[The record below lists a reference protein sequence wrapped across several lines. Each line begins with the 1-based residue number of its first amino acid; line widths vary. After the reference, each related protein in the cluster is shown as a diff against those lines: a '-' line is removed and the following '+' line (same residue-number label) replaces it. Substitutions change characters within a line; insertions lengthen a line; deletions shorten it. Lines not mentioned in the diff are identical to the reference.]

1 MKKRMLCWLL
11 ALVMVF
17 SLLPAFGMNAA
28 AADTAVSVI
37 GSLTDT
43 RITLS
48 ATTSNTGNNAYSWS
62 ASGDTITGYAAGTGN
77 QYTGTDTTTV
87 ITITNNSSGKAKI
100 SFHYTM
106 TPTAE
111 NNSNYYG
118 HMNINGGSDIGGG
131 SSSAVQEDNFVS
143 GELEHGQSVTVS
155 LFAYKGSGYGRRV
168 DVELSRVTLTPV
180 GGTNPDDPPLNPDDI
195 VDGNFVYSPA
205 QTGLHVGD
213 DIDLSQTYYVN
224 VDGQWKEVSISKD
237 TYYSEK
243 TGDTYNHYVQKTEKS
258 DGFYGDADPITGWTP
273 ITGDGMYYMKDHN
286 TFLQVQSVQGNLT
299 HYAYS
304 NKLIASKSN
313 EADGLVT
320 GPSESIGGWTTG
332 DTTAIVVERDGTQ
345 HQVKYANKG
354 STFHYNMFVYYMD
367 GDQAVYL
374 TQGANESDGDSKY
387 YNTYPTDRKSDTPAQ
402 GVGKYYYTY
411 NNTLGSYGGK
421 GYYTGTYYKPG
432 NHDGKIALYFV
443 DGGETKWLSTSGVQ
457 TQERARTTA
466 IHDQQVVYT
475 GPLYQLQT
483 LQRATYFSYE
493 GGTPVESR
501 LADDELTSL
510 TLYTRRMSGEAEITD
525 TDPDNGTGAN
535 QMGTLVD
542 TTNNFKGNLFIQKKL
557 YRAENGT
564 YNIKLE
570 SWATGN
576 MSKTGGGEPTD
587 IVLVVDLSNSM
598 WQSDTKDLNDTDGS
612 AMYRSTAVIRA
623 ISSFI
628 DTLHEADPNGEN
640 YRLSIVS
647 FSGEPNKDGYGGW
660 VFLFDG
666 ANHYYKTTDINSHA
680 NASLKPV
687 DNAGVTALKQSIN
700 TTEFKEPKGDNTY
713 PANGLD
719 LAKIVLN
726 KRTTHTDRPATVIM
740 FTDGVPGTGTGRGY
754 SKYADPAIESAYD
767 LKHNYNATIYTVGLF
782 NFNDENLMGHSR
794 ASASEYMGTIIDPGT
809 YSVKEYMEAVSSKY
823 PNAQTE
829 VIPGYATPSG
839 EQPARRPCNLTPENT
854 DQQYYF
860 KVDTSHGSVGIQTL
874 LDAFGSIASTIAE
887 TDVPVTTSSI
897 LRDVINTEDFALPK
911 YIEGTTVKASTVP
924 ASEINSR
931 KQISWDYAH
940 EAPATGLTISVDR
953 LTNMDGGFLKS
964 VDVKGYDYQANF
976 SAPAA
981 GTASAKLGNKLVVR
995 IYGLMPKHGG
1005 EVYSNSDAGIFSLV
1019 KDENGNTTDQ
1029 FEEYLSVESPF
1040 DFIDTRSYV
1049 VDFNTNMKFA
1059 QNGYLASDSDVHVS
1073 DITDRIGTENA
1084 LHGSNGVFAK
1094 VTNDIVY
1101 QLTARTLINSNVNY
1115 TDYSFTDTDSALVF
1129 GQYYGADRAAAD
1141 KTAPLETIQT
1151 LQRVNGE
1158 DPALQTVAKAWQVVN
1173 MIPASSIYYDDDLKS
1188 TTAVIGDGSGYNS
1201 AVTVTPAK
1209 DKETAKMTFAFTG
1222 TGIDI
1227 YCTTD
1232 KAGGY
1237 AQARL
1242 DGSTV
1247 QTMRNYSETPR
1258 YNVPTYSFRGLD
1270 YGKHM
1275 VEINI
1280 LSVSNYRFDGVRV
1293 YGPVEDNPSPQI
1305 SVYEG
1310 TTEKN
1315 AVYANIRAAMIGDTN
1330 AKDPKTAGNVSI
1342 TDENALSGVL
1352 FVDDSSKMAQ
1362 VIDNSTG
1369 LPPAEGA
1376 ETEHIT
1382 TVYQNQFAAYTN
1394 NSPKN
1399 EIYLAPAGTEVTRWT
1414 VDDNGTQTSTKETI
1428 SGGQAITFTL
1438 NGTADGRN
1446 IWIGLSAPDST
1457 TVGGAVKVNG
1467 YEMDVKNAVDMY
1479 YPITDYVTFSGE
1491 GENKTASVTITNSG
1505 TTMISVTNLKLAD
1518 KLPQTSAVEDGNQ
1531 DESNSI
1537 QQPENLTSLP
1547 ADALN
1552 AKLFAPMTM
1561 RSIKLAA
1568 NNGVDPDL
1576 EVVDPED
1583 NEDPEPS
1590 PTAEPDPTPAPAEE
1604 TPAPT
1609 QAPSV
1614 HDIVKQIVSSFV
1626 SNLFR
1631 SISRLFGR

>member
-17 SLLPAFGMNAA
+17 SLMPAFGMNAA
-28 AADTAVSVI
+28 AADTAVSVS

-62 ASGDTITGYAAGTGN
+62 ASGNTITGYAAGTGN

-87 ITITNNSSGKAKI
+87 ITITNNSHGKAKI
-100 SFHYTM
+100 SFHYVM

-111 NNSNYYG
+111 NNSHYYG

-131 SSSAVQEDNFVS
+131 SSSAVKEDDFIS
-143 GELEHGQSVTVS
+143 DELEDGQSVTVS
-155 LFAYKGSGYGRRV
+155 LFAYKGAGYGRSV
-168 DVELSRVTLTPV
+168 DVTLSSVTLTPV

-213 DIDLSQTYYVN
+213 DIDLSQTYYVK

-286 TFLQVQSVQGNLT
+286 TFLQVQSVTGKLT

-304 NKLIASKSN
+304 NKLIASKSDN

-345 HQVKYANKG
+345 HQVLYANKG
-354 STFHYNMFVYYMD
+354 STFHYNMFVYYVD
-367 GDQAVYL
+367 SNGDVVYL

-457 TQERARTTA
+457 TQESARTTA

-501 LADDELTSL
+501 LAGDELTSL

-557 YRAENGT
+557 YRAEDGT

-570 SWATGN
+570 SWATGDMN
-576 MSKTGGGEPTD
+576 QSGGGEPTD

-598 WQSDTKDLNDTDGS
+598 WQSDTKDLTDTDGS

-647 FSGEPNKDGYGGW
+647 FSGEPDKDGYGGW

-666 ANHYYKTTDINSHA
+666 PNHYYKTTDINSHA

-931 KQISWDYAH
+931 KQIAWDYAH

-1005 EVYSNSDAGIFSLV
+1005 EVYSNSEAGILNKPEGSSS
-1019 KDENGNTTDQ
+1019 
-1029 FEEYLSVESPF
+1029 FEMYLPVESPF

-1049 VDFNTNMKFA
+1049 VDFNAAMKVA
-1059 QNGYLASDSDVHVS
+1059 QNGYLASDNDKYVT
-1073 DITDRIGTENA
+1073 DITGRTGDLKKLNGTNGFFSNIENA
-1084 LHGSNGVFAK
+1084 IS
-1094 VTNDIVY
+1094 Y
-1101 QLTARTLINSNVNY
+1101 QLKEKTLINGSESFQ
-1115 TDYSFTDTDSALVF
+1115 DYSYVGTDTALVF
-1129 GQYYGADRAAAD
+1129 GQYYDTTRSVDG
-1141 KTAPLETIQT
+1141 KTVMNEFET
-1151 LQRVNGE
+1151 LQRINGKE
-1158 DPALQTVAKAWQVVN
+1158 EPVKQSVEKAWQVVN
-1173 MIPASSIYYDDDLKS
+1173 MVPASSVYYDDDLAGES
-1188 TTAVIGDGSGYNS
+1188 VVVGDGSGFNS
-1201 AVTVTPAK
+1201 AVTVTPA
-1209 DKETAKMTFAFTG
+1209 ENEASSNMTFAFTG

-1232 KAGGY
+1232 KSGGY
-1237 AQARL
+1237 AQAKL

-1247 QTMRNYSETPR
+1247 QSMRNYSETPR
-1258 YNVPTYSFRGLD
+1258 YNVPTFSFRGLD
-1270 YGKHM
+1270 YGQHS
-1275 VEINI
+1275 VTINI
-1280 LSVSNYRFDGVRV
+1280 LSVSHYRFDGVRV
-1293 YGPVEDNPSPQI
+1293 YGPVEDQEI
-1305 SVYEG
+1305 YEG
-1310 TTEKN
+1310 TTEQN
-1315 AVYANIRAAMIGDTN
+1315 AVYANIRAAMINSTN
-1330 AKDPKTAGNVSI
+1330 AYDASTADNVSI
-1342 TDENALSGVL
+1342 GDQVALSGVL

-1369 LPPAEGA
+1369 LPPVEGA
-1376 ETEHIT
+1376 DKEHIT
-1382 TVYQNQFAAYTN
+1382 TVYQSQFAAYTN

-1399 EIYLAPAGTEVTRWT
+1399 EIYLAPSGTEVTRWT
-1414 VDDNGTQTSTKETI
+1414 VAEDGTQTKTTETL

-1438 NGTADGRN
+1438 NGTAEGRN
-1446 IWIGLSAPDST
+1446 IWIGLSAPNST
-1457 TVGGAVKVNG
+1457 TAGGSVNVNG
-1467 YEMDVKNAVDMY
+1467 HDMAVQNAVDMY

-1491 GENKTASVTITNSG
+1491 GENRTASVTITNSG
-1505 TTMISVTNLKLAD
+1505 TTMISITNLKLAD
-1518 KLPQTSAVEDGNQ
+1518 KLPQTTAAEGDNQ
-1531 DESNSI
+1531 DEGNSI
-1537 QQPENLTSLP
+1537 QQPENLTNLSV
-1547 ADALN
+1547 DALN
-1552 AKLFAPMTM
+1552 SKLFAPMTM

-1576 EVVDPED
+1576 AVVEPEPTA
-1583 NEDPEPS
+1583 EPEPS
-1590 PTAEPDPTPAPAEE
+1590 PTAEPEVTPDPTPAPTA
-1604 TPAPT
+1604 APT
-1609 QAPSV
+1609 PVPTHTPSV
-1614 HDIVKQIVSSFV
+1614 HSIVKQLVSSFV
-1626 SNLFR
+1626 SSLFR
-1631 SISRLFGR
+1631 SISRLFG